1 MPDEIKPA
9 PLLLAESAT
18 VYATAN
24 AFGQE
29 QGNATA
35 HLFAAAVDLLAACEL
50 ADVSMDTA
58 AMYGIGDVLPPEYRD
73 SWVRAHR
80 ALQAAIAKAKGGAA

>member
-18 VYATAN
+18 VYATAD

-35 HLFAAAVDLLAACEL
+35 HLIAAAKDLLAACER
-50 ADVSMDTA
+50 ARDTIANMVA
-58 AMYGIGDVLPPEYRD
+58 ATGGRGLNSELLLEIDATLYQQI
-73 SWVRAHR
+73 
-80 ALQAAIAKAKGGAA
+80 AAIAKAKGGAE